1 MRTCPRCGVP
11 RILTSEHRW
20 LPNGTITLAR
30 DETHRMVFID
40 NDALNYTMASIGER
54 LGVPLEAIIQEAKR
68 KSGKHFMD
76 AVLSGAKG
84 VIARNLIS
92 TRVYDQLSKQVSML
106 GLGSPEVSS
115 YKRHRYLDGVI
126 RDAYSGPAITG
137 DICGAFESV
146 EGCAASASFEVAD
159 GGTVRCHIEAGASAR
174 PEGNDRASYAPP
186 PMMGGRN
193 IYELCPVCKAPLS
206 MGRQYAFEVDRGI
219 IEDRRTGHRVVLI
232 SVMTLTNLFG
242 ELTAE
247 LGDDVPRMM
256 ADIEK
261 ARVRE
266 LISSKGKDL
275 DTSEAG
281 YLKYMKTLELKGMG
295 NGSAVSVSDGTIRA
309 RVDNPYYEPLIAGF
323 LAGFYEATTGREAS
337 LAWTEGT
344 SGYSEV
350 TIQPAV

>member
-84 VIARNLIS
+84 VLARNLIS

-106 GLGSPEVSS
+106 GLGSAEVSS

-126 RDAYSGPAITG
+126 TDAYSGPAITG

-146 EGCAASASFEVAD
+146 EGCAASASFEIAGD
-159 GGTVRCHIEAGASAR
+159 GTLRCRIEAGASAR
-174 PEGNDRASYAPP
+174 PESDDHSSYAPP
-186 PMMGGRN
+186 PTMGGRN
-193 IYELCPVCKAPLS
+193 IYELCPVCKAPVTL
-206 MGRQYAFEVDRGI
+206 GRQYTFEADRGI
-219 IEDRRTGHRVVLI
+219 IVDSKTGHRVVLI
-232 SVMTLTNLFG
+232 GVMTLTNLFG
-242 ELTAE
+242 ELTSE
-247 LGDDVPRMM
+247 LGGEVPRMM
-256 ADIEK
+256 ADTEK
-261 ARVRE
+261 ARVRD
-266 LISSKGKDL
+266 LIASKGKGL

-281 YLKYMKTLELKGMG
+281 YLRYMKTLELKGMG
-295 NGSAVSVSDGTIRA
+295 NGSSVSVADGTVRA

-323 LAGFYEATTGREAS
+323 LAGFYEATSGKEA
-337 LAWTEGT
+337 AVEWTEGT

-350 TIQPAV
+350 TIQAA